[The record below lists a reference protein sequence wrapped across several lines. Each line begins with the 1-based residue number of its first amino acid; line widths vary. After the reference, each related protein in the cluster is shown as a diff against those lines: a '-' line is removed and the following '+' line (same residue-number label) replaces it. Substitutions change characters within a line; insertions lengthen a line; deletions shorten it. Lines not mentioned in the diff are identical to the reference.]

1 MIDVP
6 WELEWRACPPLPA
19 GGHHH
24 GARVH
29 RARRPGGRIGR
40 PCGAVARQFTA
51 RESLARE
58 TTARQARGQGDP
70 GQAAGRARHEVRP
83 HGQGRA
89 GGQPP
94 RAGANV
100 TVRGRAGRSRR
111 GIPRLAGKNGSGRGP
126 SCQHTMLVRQN
137 GRLVSHKTCGQH
149 CTGSGEKPADPNLA
163 GGAAAD
169 SLNGRVRG
177 CLLPGEEYADDA
189 QTAIGGEAS
198 AVHG

>member
-1 MIDVP
+1 VP
-6 WELEWRACPPLPA
+6 VSDRDSPLITAADGWYPARA
-19 GGHHH
+19 G
-24 GARVH
+24 
-29 RARRPGGRIGR
+29 RA
-40 PCGAVARQFTA
+40 
-51 RESLARE
+51 ARE
-58 TTARQARGQGDP
+58 TAPVLIDASVPFPGVILPPWPPAVP
-70 GQAAGRARHEVRP
+70 GQPFE
-83 HGQGRA
+83 
-89 GGQPP
+89 PP
-94 RAGANV
+94 VG
-100 TVRGRAGRSRR
+100 R

-189 QTAIGGEAS
+189 QTAVGGEAS